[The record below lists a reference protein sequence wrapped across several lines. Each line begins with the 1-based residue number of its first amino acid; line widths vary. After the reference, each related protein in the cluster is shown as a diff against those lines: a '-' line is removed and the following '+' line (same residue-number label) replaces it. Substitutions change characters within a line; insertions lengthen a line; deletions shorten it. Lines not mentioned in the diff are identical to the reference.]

1 MIDAVALG
9 SVLLGLGLVFAGATL
24 SSYGVGVVGI
34 LLGGGGGYLFA
45 PTLVVAVG
53 LEGTLATVAGVLVG
67 AALGVGVT
75 YFLLSVAVA
84 AVSFV
89 VGTFLG
95 FTAIAPVLV
104 DGAWYLEW
112 AGAVG
117 VGIAAA
123 VFGLLMTRTA
133 MVLVTSFVG
142 AALATRSV
150 TPTTV
155 EAARTTTSVEPLL
168 FDVAAPL
175 FLAVFVLGLLSQ
187 VGLFRLGYVAKV
199 VRVLPGAR
207 ALRNRA
213 GRRKAGG

>member
-45 PTLVVAVG
+45 PTLAVSVG
-53 LEGTLATVAGVLVG
+53 LEGTLAAVTGVLVG